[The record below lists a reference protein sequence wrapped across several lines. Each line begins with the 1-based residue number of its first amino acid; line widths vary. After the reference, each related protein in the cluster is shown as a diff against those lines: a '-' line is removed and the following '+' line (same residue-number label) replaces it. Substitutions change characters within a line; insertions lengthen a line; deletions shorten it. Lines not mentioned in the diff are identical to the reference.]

1 MIAWLDWWQ
10 ETHPTLLDQ
19 PKEFVCGVLAEFHHR
34 LLHIHPYL
42 DANGR
47 VARVLLDQAAR
58 EILNQGIG
66 KEFTLEPEDY
76 FKALAAADRGDY
88 GPLAE
93 RIAASL
99 V

>member
-1 MIAWLDWWQ
+1 MI
-10 ETHPTLLDQ
+10 DQ
-19 PKEFVCGVLAEFHHR
+19 PKDAVCTALAEFHHR

-42 DANGR
+42 DGNGR

-58 EILNQGIG
+58 ELLNQGIG
-66 KEFTLEPEDY
+66 EEFTRDPQEY
-76 FKALAAADRGDY
+76 FNVLGAADRGNH